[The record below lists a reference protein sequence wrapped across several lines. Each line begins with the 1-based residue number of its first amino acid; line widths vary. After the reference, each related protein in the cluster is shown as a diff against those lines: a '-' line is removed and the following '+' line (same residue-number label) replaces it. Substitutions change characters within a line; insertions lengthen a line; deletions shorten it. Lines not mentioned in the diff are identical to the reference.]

1 MRGIRASEVRNFI
14 RVHGEEG
21 VIKCIEQMYER
32 QAAQEQNMQELG
44 IQLLHMTKLLD
55 QVATGAG
62 AMREQ
67 IERMQGSS
75 DDDDLPSAII

>member
-1 MRGIRASEVRNFI
+1 MRGIRATEVRNFI

-21 VIKCIEQMYER
+21 VIKCIEQVYER
-32 QAAQEQNMQELG
+32 QAAQDQNLQELG
-44 IQLLHMTKLLD
+44 VQLLHMAKMLD
-55 QVATGAG
+55 QIASGAG

-67 IERMQGSS
+67 IERMQGN